1 MSDLSQNKEIINYDE
16 TKCPLCNQQYN
27 EETLIPRILLNCG
40 HTICS
45 QCISS
50 SENSKTSLKCPEDNT
65 EYQNISLTSFP
76 INKASNNES
85 SKKLNNV
92 LHEAREV
99 QAELNELLE
108 FCSLPKKKT
117 KKIP

>member
-45 QCISS
+45 QCI
-50 SENSKTSLKCPEDNT
+50 
-65 EYQNISLTSFP
+65 
-76 INKASNNES
+76 
-85 SKKLNNV
+85 
-92 LHEAREV
+92 
-99 QAELNELLE
+99 
-108 FCSLPKKKT
+108 
-117 KKIP
+117 